1 MLHATMRILT
11 LLAVTA
17 ALAGCV
23 VYDPGPGYG
32 YGYAAPPPA
41 VYGPPV
47 YGSVVI
53 GGGGGWHHW
62 H

>member
-1 MLHATMRILT
+1 MRN
-11 LLAVTA
+11 LLRPLALAALCA

-23 VYDPGPGYG
+23 VYDAPGPR
-32 YGYAAPPPA
+32 YAYAPPPA
-41 VYGPPV
+41 YYYGPPV

-53 GGGGGWHHW
+53 GGGWHHRW